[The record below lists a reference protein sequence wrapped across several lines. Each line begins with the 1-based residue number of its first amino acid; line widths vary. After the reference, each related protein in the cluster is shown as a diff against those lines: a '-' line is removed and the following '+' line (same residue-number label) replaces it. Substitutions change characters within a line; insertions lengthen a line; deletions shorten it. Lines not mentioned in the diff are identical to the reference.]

1 MKAEVTEKEYQIA
14 RMLGDVWNLFLELPK
29 EHPMQDQEFC
39 TAIHRCQ
46 DMVLSRAGTRAV
58 KEFETSDDRAK
69 FFDYLKKVSAE
80 VEKWPEWKRN
90 SDPGYVNITHSEACE
105 KGIPIPNYCDNVY
118 SMEEY
123 KAMPYHPEGSWYPS
137 NGEVYWRRSI
147 EDTDTHVVLFSK

>member
-1 MKAEVTEKEYQIA
+1 MKCEVTEQEYQIA

-29 EHPMQDQEFC
+29 EHPMQNQEFC

-46 DMVLSRAGTRAV
+46 DIVLSRAGVRGV

-90 SDPGYVNITHSEACE
+90 ADPGYVN
-105 KGIPIPNYCDNVY
+105 
-118 SMEEY
+118 
-123 KAMPYHPEGSWYPS
+123 
-137 NGEVYWRRSI
+137 R
-147 EDTDTHVVLFSK
+147 